1 MPTSVAT
8 AMTAEP
14 VQTRSL
20 ATARKNALLPLVE
33 PRAAVAAALAR
44 RRIIA
49 EPTSRV
55 NFLARQ
61 NASHLKNHL
70 RPLVSKGSVLKAA
83 SSMAAFKVPEIRS
96 SVMLPKDLAQTNTN
110 VATPPMGSL
119 LAWILEQLAV
129 PTVLI

>member
-8 AMTAEP
+8 AATVES
-14 VQTRSL
+14 VQMRSL
-20 ATARKNALLPLVE
+20 ATARKNALIQLVE
-33 PRAAVAAALAR
+33 PRAAVAAALAQ

-61 NASHLKNHL
+61 TASHLKNHL
-70 RPLVSKGSVLKAA
+70 RPLVSKGSVLKAV
-83 SSMAAFKVPEIRS
+83 SSMAAFKAPEIQS
-96 SVMLPKDLAQTNTN
+96 SVMLRKDSAQTNTS
-110 VATPPMGSL
+110 VATPPMGSPPV
-119 LAWILEQLAV
+119 WILETLAV